1 MARFNSKPEYTHG
14 DTDSVGILL
23 VNLGT
28 PEKPTANSV
37 RTYLREFLSDYR
49 VIEIPKF
56 LWLLILYLFILPLRP
71 FKSAKAYQE
80 IWTKN
85 GSPLL
90 FHSQRITEKLKLN
103 VNKGRTKDIQVELAM
118 SYGEPSIDHA
128 LEKFYE
134 NSVRRIFL
142 LPLYPQYSNTT
153 TGSVFENVTRALAKR
168 RWIPEFRFINHY
180 HDEPIYTDILAESIK
195 SFWKTN
201 GRGEKLL
208 FSFHGL
214 PHKMLIDGDPYHCQ
228 CLKTARLITEKL
240 SLKDDEWFVSFQSRL
255 GRAKWLEPYTE
266 QTLINWGENQGGV
279 VDVICPGFAADCL
292 ETLEE
297 IAMQNK
303 EFYTEAGGRELRYI
317 PALNSDDSHISMLN
331 TLVTKNL
338 SDWLVADSSDQ
349 NCLEA
354 KKTAYEYSKVT
365 QKSKKL
371 IN

>member
-1 MARFNSKPEYTHG
+1 MSRFNSKPEYTHG

-90 FHSQRITEKLKLN
+90 FHSQRITEKLKLK

-142 LPLYPQYSNTT
+142 LPLYPQYAAATT
-153 TGSVFENVTRALAKR
+153 ATVCDEVYRTLMKM
-168 RWIPEFRFINHY
+168 RWQPSLQIIPHY
-180 HDEPIYTDILAESIK
+180 ESEPFLYFQL
-195 SFWKTN
+195 
-201 GRGEKLL
+201 RLKLL
-208 FSFHGL
+208 L
-214 PHKMLIDGDPYHCQ
+214 
-228 CLKTARLITEKL
+228 
-240 SLKDDEWFVSFQSRL
+240 
-255 GRAKWLEPYTE
+255 
-266 QTLINWGENQGGV
+266 
-279 VDVICPGFAADCL
+279 
-292 ETLEE
+292 
-297 IAMQNK
+297 
-303 EFYTEAGGRELRYI
+303 
-317 PALNSDDSHISMLN
+317 
-331 TLVTKNL
+331 
-338 SDWLVADSSDQ
+338 
-349 NCLEA
+349 
-354 KKTAYEYSKVT
+354 
-365 QKSKKL
+365 
-371 IN
+371 